1 MPLATPYDH
10 DTDIGLDDEERED
23 ACRIISKSQRDK
35 NFSKPTPTVS
45 ANL

>member
-10 DTDIGLDDEERED
+10 DTDIGLDHEERKD
-23 ACRIISKSQRDK
+23 ACRIIFKSQSDK
-35 NFSKPTPTVS
+35 NFSKLTPTVS